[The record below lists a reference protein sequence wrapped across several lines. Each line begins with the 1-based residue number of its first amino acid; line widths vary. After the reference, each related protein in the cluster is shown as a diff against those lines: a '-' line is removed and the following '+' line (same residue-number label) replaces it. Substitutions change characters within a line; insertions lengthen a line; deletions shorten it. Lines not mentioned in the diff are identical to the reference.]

1 MLLRTSQGFSTLLY
15 PLCLWWPRETVPFLH
30 FGSVIWSCRA
40 GRASGLL
47 FWSEWQW
54 HIYVDE
60 PYWVQASSE
69 SSPPRQ
75 HSPFSGIEAAGD
87 IGLGYN
93 EVERRHS
100 KSFMWICQG
109 TSTYDVR
116 EFWTPLPCQ
125 SRILSVLWSCFGQRS
140 MRMDVIHG
148 SSLVSYVLV
157 RDRRRIGC
165 RYFLAHQNSSF
176 HFCRRVASP
185 TKEDWKARIPKC
197 IYLMMRRQHPSQQKN
212 QQGDKEGLRSC
223 SRNAV

>member
-60 PYWVQASSE
+60 PYWVPASSE

-116 EFWTPLPCQ
+116 KFWTPPPLSITHPISTMIMFWPTVNADGRHTWKLPC
-125 SRILSVLWSCFGQRS
+125 IICP
-140 MRMDVIHG
+140 
-148 SSLVSYVLV
+148 
-157 RDRRRIGC
+157 C
-165 RYFLAHQNSSF
+165 
-176 HFCRRVASP
+176 
-185 TKEDWKARIPKC
+185 
-197 IYLMMRRQHPSQQKN
+197 
-212 QQGDKEGLRSC
+212 
-223 SRNAV
+223 